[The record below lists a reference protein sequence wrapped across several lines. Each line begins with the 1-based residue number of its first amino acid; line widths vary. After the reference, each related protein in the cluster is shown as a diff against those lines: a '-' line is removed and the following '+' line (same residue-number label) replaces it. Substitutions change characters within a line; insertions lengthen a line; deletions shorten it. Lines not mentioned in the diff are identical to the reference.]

1 MTEEEKKAALLKAQ
15 QDAEAKKALE
25 EGDEIEELLTTQE
38 KKVLKQKHDDMV
50 KAKARAKQAEQ
61 ELAKLLKEKEAVE
74 QEKLEQAGEWKRL
87 YEKEQADKKKLTETI
102 QSSEKKFKESIKRQ
116 AVIEA
121 VGGFKRPEYANFINL
136 DNVMLDENNNVIAET
151 LSAEADR
158 IKQDFS
164 DLIKT
169 TTVVPDSAAAKF
181 VNRGDKE
188 YDTMTAEEKRAA
200 QKNALAEARKKHLS

>member
-1 MTEEEKKAALLKAQ
+1 MNEEEKKAAALKAQ
-15 QDAEAKKALE
+15 QEADAKAALE
-25 EGDEIEELLTTQE
+25 NEGDEELTPQE

-50 KAKARAKQAEQ
+50 KAKSRAKQAEM
-61 ELAKLLKEKEAVE
+61 ELARLLKEKEDLE

-102 QSSEKKFKESIKRQ
+102 QSSEKKFKESVKRQ

-136 DNVMLDENNNVIAET
+136 ENVMLDENNNIITET

-158 IKQDFS
+158 IKQEFP
-164 DLIKT
+164 DLIKAT
-169 TTVVPDSAAAKF
+169 TTVPDSGAAKF
-181 VNRGDKE
+181 SKPSEKE
-188 YDTMTAEEKRAA
+188 YSSMTYEEKRQA
-200 QKNALAEARKKHLS
+200 QKVALEEARKKSLRQ